1 MLSEVLTT
9 EKELPLVL
17 LADELDYLFTKNQQV
32 IYKLFDWPNEPNS
45 HLIVIVRLASLG
57 HPQGISN
64 TIDLPERIL
73 SLRSISRLSMNRV
86 LFKPYSREQIATIIN
101 VISPPPP
108 HAQQR
113 LDALAVF
120 SPEAIDLCSRK
131 VSAVSGD
138 IRRALTIAKRGVELA
153 AERGADTWV
162 WLSV

>member
-1 MLSEVLTT
+1 MTGEALTA
-9 EKELPLVL
+9 EKEPPLVL

-45 HLIVIVRLASLG
+45 HLIVIVRFAALG

-86 LFKPYSREQIATIIN
+86 LFKPYSREQIATIII
-101 VISPPPP
+101 VFSPPSF

-138 IRRALTIAKRGVELA
+138 IRRALMIAKRGVELA
-153 AERGADTWV
+153 AERGANT
-162 WLSV
+162 

>member
-1 MLSEVLTT
+1 MTGEALTA
-9 EKELPLVL
+9 EKEPPLVL
-17 LADELDYLFTKNQQV
+17 LADELEYLFTKNQKV

-45 HLIVIVRLASLG
+45 HLIVIVRLAALG

-101 VISPPPP
+101 VVSPPPS

-138 IRRALTIAKRGVELA
+138 IRRALMIAKRGVELA
-153 AERGADTWV
+153 AERGANT
-162 WLSV
+162 